1 MMYIYVN
8 DRINIVNSEL
18 NSPRFSEGNLIII
31 KYGIIYIDNI
41 GECLLSSSL
50 LLFSLRLKLVWVFGM
65 INDNNNVWNVNSNGN
80 FDNNNYD
87 NDNDNEAGARPDYF
101 DTLL

>member
-1 MMYIYVN
+1 
-8 DRINIVNSEL
+8 
-18 NSPRFSEGNLIII
+18 
-31 KYGIIYIDNI
+31 
-41 GECLLSSSL
+41 
-50 LLFSLRLKLVWVFGM
+50 M

>member
-1 MMYIYVN
+1 MVLFI
-8 DRINIVNSEL
+8 D
-18 NSPRFSEGNLIII
+18 
-31 KYGIIYIDNI
+31 IDNI
-41 GECLLSSSL
+41 GVNLLSSNL

-87 NDNDNEAGARPDYF
+87 NDNDNEAGVRPDSF

>member
-1 MMYIYVN
+1 MEY
-8 DRINIVNSEL
+8 
-18 NSPRFSEGNLIII
+18 
-31 KYGIIYIDNI
+31 
-41 GECLLSSSL
+41 LLSSSL